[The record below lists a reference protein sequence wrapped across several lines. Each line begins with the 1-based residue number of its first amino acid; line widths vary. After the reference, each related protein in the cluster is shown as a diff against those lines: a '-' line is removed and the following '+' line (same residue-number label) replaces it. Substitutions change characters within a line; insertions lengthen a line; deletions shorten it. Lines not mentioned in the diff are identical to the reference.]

1 LDWLLR
7 HRPNSSKLANEA
19 HIVYTLNKTGQWLH
33 EHDEKQVMELIKW
46 SKEQLKS
53 VIDTENK
60 RLRELDAQLTQIS
73 IDKENRAKQ
82 VLAKSLEKKETLT
95 KEILKLGLWDSKQ
108 LVTKKMKRLKTKKEK
123 QNALKSQINFR
134 HFVLEQ
140 KAEKR
145 LFQTNKYQKKVVTI
159 DQLQSNLILL
169 IEMAKQNKGKYA
181 NFITL

>member
-1 LDWLLR
+1 MV
-7 HRPNSSKLANEA
+7 K
-19 HIVYTLNKTGQWLH
+19 
-33 EHDEKQVMELIKW
+33 
-46 SKEQLKS
+46 LKS

-82 VLAKSLEKKETLT
+82 VHVLAKSLEKKETLT

>member
-1 LDWLLR
+1 MV
-7 HRPNSSKLANEA
+7 K
-19 HIVYTLNKTGQWLH
+19 
-33 EHDEKQVMELIKW
+33 
-46 SKEQLKS
+46 LKS

-73 IDKENRAKQ
+73 IDKENQAKQ

-95 KEILKLGLWDSKQ
+95 TEILKLGLWDSKQ
-108 LVTKKMKRLKTKKEK
+108 LAIVTKKMKRLKTKKEK

-134 HFVLEQ
+134 QFVLEQ

>member
-1 LDWLLR
+1 
-7 HRPNSSKLANEA
+7 
-19 HIVYTLNKTGQWLH
+19 
-33 EHDEKQVMELIKW
+33 MELIKW

-145 LFQTNKYQKKVVTI
+145 LFQTKKYQKKVVTI

-169 IEMAKQNKGKYA
+169 IEIAKQNKVKYA

>member
-1 LDWLLR
+1 
-7 HRPNSSKLANEA
+7 
-19 HIVYTLNKTGQWLH
+19 
-33 EHDEKQVMELIKW
+33 MEFIKW

-60 RLRELDAQLTQIS
+60 RLRELDAQLIQIS

-159 DQLQSNLILL
+159 DQLQSNLIYYLL
-169 IEMAKQNKGKYA
+169 KWPNKTKVNMQILLHFNKY
-181 NFITL
+181 I

>member
-1 LDWLLR
+1 LC
-7 HRPNSSKLANEA
+7 
-19 HIVYTLNKTGQWLH
+19 
-33 EHDEKQVMELIKW
+33 
-46 SKEQLKS
+46 
-53 VIDTENK
+53 
-60 RLRELDAQLTQIS
+60 ELDAQLTQIS

-95 KEILKLGLWDSKQ
+95 KEILKLELWDSKQ
-108 LVTKKMKRLKTKKEK
+108 LATKKMKRLKTKKEK
-123 QNALKSQINFR
+123 QNALKCPTNFR

-140 KAEKR
+140 KTKKR

-159 DQLQSNLILL
+159 DQLLSNLILL

>member
-1 LDWLLR
+1 
-7 HRPNSSKLANEA
+7 
-19 HIVYTLNKTGQWLH
+19 
-33 EHDEKQVMELIKW
+33 M
-46 SKEQLKS
+46 
-53 VIDTENK
+53 
-60 RLRELDAQLTQIS
+60 RELDAQLTQIS

>member
-1 LDWLLR
+1 
-7 HRPNSSKLANEA
+7 
-19 HIVYTLNKTGQWLH
+19 
-33 EHDEKQVMELIKW
+33 
-46 SKEQLKS
+46 
-53 VIDTENK
+53 
-60 RLRELDAQLTQIS
+60 LRELDAKLTHIS

-95 KEILKLGLWDSKQ
+95 KEILTLGLWDSKQ

-123 QNALKSQINFR
+123 QNALKSQINFQ

>member
-1 LDWLLR
+1 
-7 HRPNSSKLANEA
+7 
-19 HIVYTLNKTGQWLH
+19 
-33 EHDEKQVMELIKW
+33 MELIKW

-95 KEILKLGLWDSKQ
+95 KEILKLELWDSKQ
-108 LVTKKMKRLKTKKEK
+108 LVTKKMKRLKTKTEK

-140 KAEKR
+140 KAEKM

-159 DQLQSNLILL
+159 DQLQSYLILL
-169 IEMAKQNKGKYA
+169 IEMTKQNKGKYS
-181 NFITL
+181 NCITL

>member
-1 LDWLLR
+1 
-7 HRPNSSKLANEA
+7 
-19 HIVYTLNKTGQWLH
+19 
-33 EHDEKQVMELIKW
+33 MELIKW

-60 RLRELDAQLTQIS
+60 RLRELDAQLIQIS

-82 VLAKSLEKKETLT
+82 VLAKSLEKKEILT

-108 LVTKKMKRLKTKKEK
+108 LATKKMKRLKTKKEK

>member
-1 LDWLLR
+1 MV
-7 HRPNSSKLANEA
+7 K
-19 HIVYTLNKTGQWLH
+19 
-33 EHDEKQVMELIKW
+33 
-46 SKEQLKS
+46 LKS

-140 KAEKR
+140 KGEKK
-145 LFQTNKYQKKVVTI
+145 LFQTNKYQKRKSS
-159 DQLQSNLILL
+159 QLINCV
-169 IEMAKQNKGKYA
+169 KPNTTY
-181 NFITL
+181 